1 MGAEQQRGAESLIRE
16 FRGEQDADEVAKLL
30 AEAPEATLWSETE
43 LRKIRE
49 LSEVTALVSIAG
61 DRISGIVMGRKVA
74 DEAEI
79 LNLAVRREERRK
91 GEGRRLVGKLLEG
104 YRLEEVS
111 RVFLE
116 VREANEPAISFYER
130 LGFSL
135 TGRRKDYYQGPK
147 EDALVM
153 ERRL

>member
-1 MGAEQQRGAESLIRE
+1 MGVEPQRGAESLIRE

-30 AEAPEATLWSETE
+30 EEAPEATLWSQTE

-104 YRLEEVS
+104 YQLEEVS

-130 LGFSL
+130 LGFNII
-135 TGRRKDYYQGPK
+135 GRRKNYYQGPK